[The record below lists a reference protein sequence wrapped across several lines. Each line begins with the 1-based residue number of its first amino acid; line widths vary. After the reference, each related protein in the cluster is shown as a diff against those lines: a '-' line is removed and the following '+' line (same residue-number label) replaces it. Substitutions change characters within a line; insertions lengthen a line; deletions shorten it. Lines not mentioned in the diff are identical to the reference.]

1 MMFYSGFLRKNL
13 FRFSPGMTIILAGRH
28 FLQEGY
34 LPVPD
39 RCQSAAFPSNHMF
52 FAPPL
57 PFFLL
62 FLIYVTLLLLK
73 KTSIFSCYPLQKPEG
88 ILPVRH
94 LSISKN
100 LQKQRI
106 ATPAGRQS
114 SSVAAKKGKKIG
126 RPPVFK

>member
-1 MMFYSGFLRKNL
+1 
-13 FRFSPGMTIILAGRH
+13 MTIILARKR

-39 RCQSAAFPSNHMF
+39 RCQSAAFPSNHMV

-73 KTSIFSCYPLQKPEG
+73 KPPFSPV
-88 ILPVRH
+88 ILF
-94 LSISKN
+94 KN
-100 LQKQRI
+100 RKEFFRYD
-106 ATPAGRQS
+106 T
-114 SSVAAKKGKKIG
+114 
-126 RPPVFK
+126 